1 MCNHKRYLHNIKS
14 LHIKEIETWTKV
26 AILQLNACK
35 HTWSPIST
43 YQGKVCSL
51 HKFVELC
58 NLFLQLF
65 PIQCG
70 ITRLWRQLF
79 IWNRSRPITWICLV
93 LFLERGNIMHNYV
106 TKGINFIAFRLKFN
120 PVVMG
125 PGSLTWGK
133 GQSSQWSHLQR
144 TTNVVHQIL
153 VEDL

>member
-26 AILQLNACK
+26 AILRLNACK

-51 HKFVELC
+51 HKFVELW

-70 ITRLWRQLF
+70 ITRLWWQLF
-79 IWNRSRPITWICLV
+79 IWNRSWPITWICLV

-106 TKGINFIAFRLKFN
+106 TKGINFIAFRWALCRSPEEKGK
-120 PVVMG
+120 VHSGAIYRG
-125 PGSLTWGK
+125 PLMLSTKYW
-133 GQSSQWSHLQR
+133 
-144 TTNVVHQIL
+144 
-153 VEDL
+153 